1 MTNTKTQIEYFHNHI
16 LLIPAYKTPDI
27 HSHLASHLI
36 IAINGNLKCVIE
48 NESIETKMIC
58 IASDVSHTAYM
69 DQGQMVTFVIDETSN
84 YSKTLEKLYL
94 KGSKYSI
101 INDELMYRKICDV
114 WNNNK
119 NDLKKLDDEILKLC
133 LLESS
138 HKNIDPRAKEVLDIL
153 EDIETIPNNIM
164 DILSEKLNLS
174 KSRVSHIFKENM
186 GISIKRYL
194 VLEKMKKCY
203 EYFKTTGSIT
213 NASINAGFYSSSH
226 FATTCKKMFG
236 ISFSE
241 LEKSKK

>member
-58 IASDVSHTAYM
+58 IASDVWHTAYM
-69 DQGQMVTFVIDETSN
+69 DQGQMVTFLIDETSN

-119 NDLKKLDDEILKLC
+119 NDLKKAYFNIEDNGITNNGLLSKKVKIDKNDIISDINQNKLYI
-133 LLESS
+133 
-138 HKNIDPRAKEVLDIL
+138 KIPVVIKD
-153 EDIETIPNNIM
+153 IPNKNVYIEYLGGIKDLAGNISTPVI
-164 DILSEKLNLS
+164 DDTNIYNNITFNVYS
-174 KSRVSHIFKENM
+174 KD
-186 GISIKRYL
+186 
-194 VLEKMKKCY
+194 
-203 EYFKTTGSIT
+203 
-213 NASINAGFYSSSH
+213 
-226 FATTCKKMFG
+226 
-236 ISFSE
+236 
-241 LEKSKK
+241 

>member
-1 MTNTKTQIEYFHNHI
+1 
-16 LLIPAYKTPDI
+16 
-27 HSHLASHLI
+27 
-36 IAINGNLKCVIE
+36 
-48 NESIETKMIC
+48 
-58 IASDVSHTAYM
+58 
-69 DQGQMVTFVIDETSN
+69 
-84 YSKTLEKLYL
+84 
-94 KGSKYSI
+94 
-101 INDELMYRKICDV
+101 
-114 WNNNK
+114 
-119 NDLKKLDDEILKLC
+119 
-133 LLESS
+133 
-138 HKNIDPRAKEVLDIL
+138 
-153 EDIETIPNNIM
+153 M

-174 KSRVSHIFKENM
+174 KSRVSHIFKENI